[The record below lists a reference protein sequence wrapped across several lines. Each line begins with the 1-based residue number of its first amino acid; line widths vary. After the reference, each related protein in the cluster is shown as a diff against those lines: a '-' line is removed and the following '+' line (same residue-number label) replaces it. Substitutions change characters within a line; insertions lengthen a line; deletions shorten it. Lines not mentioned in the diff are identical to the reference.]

1 MSDETVKLLR
11 ELTEAPGV
19 SGYEQEVREIIRKH
33 LQNITVIEQDHLGSI
48 VCRKNGEAETPR
60 IMIAGHMDE
69 IGFIVKLI
77 TDEGFIRFS
86 PLGGWWGHV
95 MLAQRV
101 VIKTRQGDVPGLIG
115 SKPPHI
121 LSEEERKKLL
131 EPKDMYIDIGAT
143 SKDEVKE
150 LGIRP
155 GDPIIPVF
163 PFMISGTGKTYM
175 AKAFDDRVGCAL
187 LIDVINKLTQERHP
201 NTVYG
206 VGTVQ
211 EEVGLRGARTSSWVV
226 EPDVGLTMETGVA
239 GDVPDVK
246 KEDAQAKLGKG
257 PVIVIRDGSMI
268 PNLRLRDFFVETA
281 EELQIPYQFDL
292 LDRGGT
298 DSGAIHLHRRGV
310 PSLVI
315 AVPTRHI
322 HSHAGIIHR
331 DDYDQT
337 VQLVTAVIKKLDAE
351 KVDSLTK

>member
-1 MSDETVKLLR
+1 MSDETLELLR
-11 ELTEAPGV
+11 ELTEASGI
-19 SGYEQEVREIIRKH
+19 SGYEQEVREIIRRH
-33 LQNITVIEQDHLGSI
+33 LQNITVIEQDLLGSI
-48 VCRKNGEAETPR
+48 VCRKNGKTEIPR

-77 TDEGFIRFS
+77 TDEGFIKFS
-86 PLGGWWGHV
+86 PVGGWWGHV

-101 VIKTRQGDVPGLIG
+101 AIKTQKGNVPGLIG

-131 EPKDMYIDIGAT
+131 DPKDMYIDIGAT
-143 SKDEVKE
+143 SSDEVKG

-163 PFMISGTGKTYM
+163 PFTLSGTGKTYL
-175 AKAFDDRVGCAL
+175 AKGFDDRVGCAL
-187 LIDVINKLTQERHP
+187 LIDVIKNLVHENHP

-211 EEVGLRGARTSSWVV
+211 EEVGLRGARTSTWVV

-268 PNLRLRDFFVETA
+268 PNLRLRDLFIETA
-281 EELQIPYQFDL
+281 EELRIPYQFDL
-292 LDRGGT
+292 LERGGT
-298 DSGAIHLHRRGV
+298 DSGVIHLHRRGV
-310 PSLVI
+310 PNLVI

-337 VQLVTAVIKKLDAE
+337 VKLVTAVVKKLDAQAVE
-351 KVDSLTK
+351 GLTK